1 MSDIIERH
9 KELSKK
15 VLIPG
20 TSKSSGQRT
29 PGQIQLE
36 PKQLM
41 YVFSLG
47 AIVGFFVF
55 VAIWIIAGFSKLAI
69 TLPFAGGFF
78 GAAIEIIRRKYKTS
92 R

>member
-1 MSDIIERH
+1 MSDIMERQ

-20 TSKSSGQRT
+20 ESKS
-29 PGQIQLE
+29 PGQKTPYQVQLG

-47 AIVGFFVF
+47 AIVGFFIF
-55 VAIWIIAGFSKLAI
+55 VTIWIITGFSKLALL
-69 TLPFAGGFF
+69 LPFIGGFF
-78 GAAIEIIRRKYKTS
+78 GVAVEMIRRKYKA
-92 R
+92 